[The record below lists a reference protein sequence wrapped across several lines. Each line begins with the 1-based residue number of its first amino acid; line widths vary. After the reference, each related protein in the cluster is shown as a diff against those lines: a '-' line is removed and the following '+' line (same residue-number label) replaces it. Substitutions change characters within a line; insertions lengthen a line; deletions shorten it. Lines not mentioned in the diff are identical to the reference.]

1 MFDYSPAPESK
12 DLVKFQASYGHFIG
26 GKFTKPANTF
36 STINPATE
44 QVLAEVS
51 HGTAKDVDSAVKAA
65 RTAYE
70 KTWSKLDAPNRKYF
84 GVSHSSPAVSLTTT
98 KYLMASLAVLIPPA
112 GFTPI

>member
-12 DLVKFQASYGHFIG
+12 DLVNFQASYGHFIG

-44 QVLAEVS
+44 QVLAEIS

-70 KTWSKLDAPNRKYF
+70 KTWSKLDGATR
-84 GVSHSSPAVSLTTT
+84 G
-98 KYLMASLAVLIPPA
+98 KYLYRIARIIQERSRELAVA
-112 GFTPI
+112 EA

>member
-44 QVLAEVS
+44 QVS
-51 HGTAKDVDSAVKAA
+51 GRDISRHGKRCRFGRESSAKC
-65 RTAYE
+65 
-70 KTWSKLDAPNRKYF
+70 L
-84 GVSHSSPAVSLTTT
+84 
-98 KYLMASLAVLIPPA
+98 
-112 GFTPI
+112 